1 MAVVLAE
8 CRLGGDFRR
17 GPVSQ
22 NGQVWPA
29 MSDEI
34 KLAAGVFLGALL
46 LTVGLLEG
54 LWYWQRRKN
63 PPRDTND
70 EEAHP
75 DY

>member
-1 MAVVLAE
+1 MGKNPEPL
-8 CRLGGDFRR
+8 
-17 GPVSQ
+17 
-22 NGQVWPA
+22 NPA
-29 MSDEI
+29 PSPMSDEI

>member
-1 MAVVLAE
+1 
-8 CRLGGDFRR
+8 
-17 GPVSQ
+17 
-22 NGQVWPA
+22 